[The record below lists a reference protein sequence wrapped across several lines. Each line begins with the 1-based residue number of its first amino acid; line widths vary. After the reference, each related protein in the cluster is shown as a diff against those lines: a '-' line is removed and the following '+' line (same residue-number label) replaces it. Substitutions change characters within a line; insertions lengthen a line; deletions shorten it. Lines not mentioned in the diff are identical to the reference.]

1 MFKMKGVVP
10 PMLTPF
16 TEDGSLDIEGLKTL
30 TKFLVEHVH
39 GLFICGSYGSGALM
53 SLEERKQVTETVMQ
67 IAGGK
72 IPVIVMVGTTN
83 NYHSVDLAK
92 HAEKAGAD
100 AVASVG
106 PYYFTHKDDSLR
118 YFYGDLIKAID
129 IPVYVYNNP
138 KFQGYEMS
146 EDLLLQLKADGVHGV
161 KDATFDLLTHAD
173 YHRKLK
179 DENFDITLGTEALW
193 LSARALGCEAFIP
206 GLGNAFP
213 EICTQMYEEGM
224 RNDYEACRK
233 TQFTVNRVREI
244 MYLARSTQLAV
255 YAMLEIRGIVK
266 AYPRAPF
273 IPATDKEKDA
283 IRSELKKLNM
293 L

>member
-16 TEDGSLDIEGLKTL
+16 TEDGSLDIDGLKTL
-30 TKFLVEHVH
+30 TTFLVEHVH

-53 SLEERKQVTETVMQ
+53 SLEERKQVTETVLQ

-83 NYHSVDLAK
+83 NYHSVDLAT

-118 YFYGDLIKAID
+118 YFYGDLIKAVD

-224 RNDYEACRK
+224 RNDYDACRK

-255 YAMLEIRGIVK
+255 YAMLEIRGVLK

-273 IPATDKEKDA
+273 IPATDQEKDA
-283 IRSELKKLNM
+283 IRAELKKLNM